1 MKGMRGFF
9 TRDDSGAV
17 VGIDVG
23 GRMYLSFR
31 TSGS

>member
-17 VGIDVG
+17 VGIDAS
-23 GRMYLSFR
+23 GRLYRRVS
-31 TSGS
+31 TASG